1 MLKEIKLIISSNLT
15 NISLIGMAVN
25 KICAQIPLNKIE
37 AYQIELCVVEAV
49 NNVIKHAYK
58 NETGHDVVVSI
69 KLYLDRITF
78 LVCDTG
84 KAMEL
89 KQAADLEFDP
99 ADLENLPESG
109 MGLVVIHQIMDEV
122 AYKTIE
128 DRNVL
133 TMTKIFGAK

>member
-1 MLKEIKLIISSNLT
+1 MIKEIKLIIDSDLT
-15 NISLIGMAVN
+15 NVSLIGITVN
-25 KICAQIPLNKIE
+25 KICTQIPLNKIE

-49 NNVIKHAYK
+49 NNAIKHAYK
-58 NETGHDVVVSI
+58 NETGHDVTVFI

-84 KAMEL
+84 KTMEL
-89 KQAADLEFDP
+89 KQPADLKFDP

-109 MGLVVIHQIMDEV
+109 RGLFIIHQIMDEV
-122 AYKTIE
+122 TYETIE

>member
-1 MLKEIKLIISSNLT
+1 MIKEIKLIIDSDLT
-15 NISLIGMAVN
+15 NVSLIGITVN
-25 KICAQIPLNKIE
+25 KICTQIPLNKIE

-49 NNVIKHAYK
+49 NNAIKHAYK
-58 NETGHDVVVSI
+58 NETGHDVTVFI

-84 KAMEL
+84 KTMEL
-89 KQAADLEFDP
+89 KQPADLKFDP

-109 MGLVVIHQIMDEV
+109 RGLFIIHQIMDEV
-122 AYKTIE
+122 TYETIE

-133 TMTKIFGAK
+133 TMTKIFGAR